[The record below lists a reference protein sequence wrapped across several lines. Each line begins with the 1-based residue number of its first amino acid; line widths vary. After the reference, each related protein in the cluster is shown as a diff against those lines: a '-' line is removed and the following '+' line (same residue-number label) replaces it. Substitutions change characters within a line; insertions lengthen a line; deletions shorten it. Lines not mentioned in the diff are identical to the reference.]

1 MISPDHQGEIGLL
14 LPYNVGKDESVW
26 NIADPLKYLLVLPH
40 PMIQVSGKLQQ
51 LNSHR
56 ALIAQTL

>member
-14 LPYNVGKDESVW
+14 LPYNVGKEESVW
-26 NIADPLKYLLVLPH
+26 NTADPLKYLLVLPH
-40 PMIQVSGKLQQ
+40 PMIKVSGKLQQ
-51 LNSHR
+51 LNSDR